1 MVEPKNWG
9 AYPETLPLLIVF
21 AIFAFAIFAFCIK
34 TRKKEKL
41 LERRITEISLG
52 VLFLVTAF
60 LFPPL
65 IPTDMILLINI
76 VIIATSIFFALLL
89 LSQWLIVRKLRE
101 AGAIEALKQRDH
113 DYFRQQFEQSF
124 DDLKH
129 DTARKSL
136 HLISPTVILVCVLIG
151 KIAVNETL
159 SLTLVIVLGSFF
171 LLLFAFVDIVRLL
184 KFEWVPPKITGMFSK
199 AMKKHEIGSFTAT
212 FDMVLGLVPA
222 VFFLPLSLVAAIGM
236 ISALADAAAS
246 IVGKRWGRHKF
257 PKGGKKSVEGYIA
270 GSAVAFIIGYIV
282 VLIFGFLF
290 GNPITPLTFLIPLAF
305 AGVAALTFFILDVL
319 SLPLDDNVLNPV
331 GITFAFLPLWYV
343 LLPLLAGLGITL

>member
-1 MVEPKNWG
+1 MVEPNWD

-21 AIFAFAIFAFCIK
+21 TIFAIAIFAFCIK
-34 TRKKEKL
+34 TRKEEKP

-52 VLFLVTAF
+52 ILFLVTAF

-65 IPTDMILLINI
+65 VPTVMILLINI

-89 LSQWLIVRKLRE
+89 LTQWLTVRKLRE
-101 AGAIEALKQRDH
+101 AGDSEALKQRDQ
-113 DYFRQQFEQSF
+113 DYFRQQFKASF

-151 KIAVNETL
+151 KIAVNETV
-159 SLTLVIVLGSFF
+159 SLTLVLVLGSFF
-171 LLLFAFVDIVRLL
+171 LLLFAFVDIIRLL

-199 AMKKHEIGSFTAT
+199 AMKEHEIGSFTAT

-236 ISALADAAAS
+236 VSALADAAAS
-246 IVGKRWGRHKF
+246 IVGKRWGKHKF
-257 PKGGKKSVEGYIA
+257 PKDGKKSVEGYIA
-270 GSAVAFIIGYIV
+270 GSAVAFVIGYVI

-290 GNPITPLTFLIPLAF
+290 TPTGTTADFLVPLAY
-305 AGVAALTFFILDVL
+305 AGVAALVFFVLDVL
-319 SLPLDDNVLNPV
+319 SLPLDDNVLNPLV
-331 GITFAFLPLWYV
+331 ITFGFLPIWL
-343 LLPLLAGLGITL
+343 LIGLPL